1 VSKRGDTEVSTN
13 VKTTIANHG
22 GRRKHTR
29 GGFKS
34 REEKYFITRNK
45 DCNKTWHECTI
56 DEPQNMIEA
65 DPQRTL

>member
-13 VKTTIANHG
+13 VKTTIANYG

-29 GGFKS
+29 GGLRS

-45 DCNKTWHECTI
+45 DCNKTRHECN
-56 DEPQNMIEA
+56 DEPQTMIEA
-65 DPQRTL
+65 NPQRTP